1 LNVLRVPHARQ
12 DGAVCLCFWAAER
25 GRDVDVVRNNRA
37 ADAVVENSSYL
48 Q

>member
-1 LNVLRVPHARQ
+1 LNVLRVPHARRG
-12 DGAVCLCFWAAER
+12 GAVRLRFRAAER